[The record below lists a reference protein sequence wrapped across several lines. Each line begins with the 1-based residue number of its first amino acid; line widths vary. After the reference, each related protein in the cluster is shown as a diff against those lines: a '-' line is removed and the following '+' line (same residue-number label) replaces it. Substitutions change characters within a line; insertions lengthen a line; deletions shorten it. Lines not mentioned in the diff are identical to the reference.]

1 MVTNWEDQVDGLVD
15 DIETMRKHTTHRK
28 IIAVAGPPAS
38 GKTTLAQTLADRL
51 NNCSYLSLDGF
62 HLDNSILIK
71 RGLRNRKGSPE
82 TFDVNGFADLLRRLE
97 KKEEIFVP
105 AFDRDTE
112 RAINCAYPIPYHDDL
127 VIVEGNYL
135 LLDEPIWR
143 DLSDYWNLTVF
154 LELDLRSLKRRL
166 TKRWIAQGFDEQE
179 AEVWIETNDLPNAHR
194 VLRNRIPED
203 ITLSVRG

>member
-1 MVTNWEDQVDGLVD
+1 MGVRNTGS
-15 DIETMRKHTTHRK
+15 T
-28 IIAVAGPPAS
+28 PPAS
-38 GKTTLAQTLADRL
+38 GKTTLAKTLADRL

-62 HLDNSILIK
+62 HLDNSILIDK
-71 RGLRNRKGSPE
+71 GLRNRKGSPE

-97 KKEEIFVP
+97 IKEEIFVP

-112 RAINCAYPIPYHDDL
+112 RTINCAYPIPDHDDL
-127 VIVEGNYL
+127 VIVEENYL

-143 DLSDYWNLTVF
+143 DLSDYWSLTVF

-179 AEVWIETNDLPNAHR
+179 AEAWIETNDLPNAHR

-203 ITLSVRG
+203 ITLYVSG